1 MTAFGSIS
9 GWLGPIRSAVPE
21 LDDID
26 WKRIERL
33 DDLLSACQ
41 FGTADAAGTERREW
55 LLRTRKALAED
66 GFTRLTLP
74 STDGGLGRPAVVQ
87 TLAQFVCGFHD
98 LDLRDATGLGH
109 GALALDLTA
118 ADRRREWLRRLA
130 AGELVGIA
138 ATERHGGTRLNEI
151 TAAARRVGDG
161 IWSLCGEKVWVSR
174 LAESAAFAVFFRDP
188 DGGLSAALLDA
199 GRPGLERVAVTP
211 SGLAGWTWGTLAF
224 REVEVNVD
232 TDLIGPAG
240 SGGRLFHR
248 HFARFRPLVTATA
261 LGAAASTH
269 TLVARTLA
277 ARQRI
282 GVVGR
287 IRDNAYILLGRAY
300 AEICAGLL
308 AAIAT
313 TRLAALDDE
322 AAGLWANTGKASGV
336 DAACRAVGELIPLV
350 GASGFAAGSRL
361 VKVRNDL
368 AALVFAD
375 GVHDS
380 LYRAGGRFLL
390 GIDGREERER

>member
-1 MTAFGSIS
+1 MTAFGSCS
-9 GWLGPIRSAVPE
+9 AWLGPIRSAVPE
-21 LDDID
+21 VGDAD
-26 WKRIERL
+26 WERIHRL
-33 DDLLSACQ
+33 DELLAARQ
-41 FGTADAAGTERREW
+41 FDRQRDGAEPAGEW

-66 GFTRLTLP
+66 GYTRLTLP
-74 STDGGLGRPAVVQ
+74 AADGGLGRPEVVQ

-118 ADRRREWLRRLA
+118 AGTRRMWLDRLA
-130 AGELVGIA
+130 GGELVGIA

-151 TAAARRVGDG
+151 TTTARRVGDG
-161 IWSLCGEKVWVSR
+161 KWSLCGEKVWVSR

-224 REVEVNVD
+224 REVELNVE
-232 TDLIGPAG
+232 TDLIGSVG
-240 SGGRLFHR
+240 SGGSLFHR

-261 LGAAASTH
+261 LGAAAGAN

-287 IRDNAYILLGRAY
+287 IRDNALILLGRAY

-308 AAIAT
+308 VAVAT
-313 TRLAALDDE
+313 TRLAALDDA

-336 DAACRAVGELIPLV
+336 DAACRTVGELVPLV

-368 AALVFAD
+368 AALMFAD

-390 GIDGREERER
+390 ESG